1 MLKVRM
7 SQDQIESIRKELM
20 VGASLPSLARF
31 SLMML
36 FSVVIA
42 AVGLIQNSAAVV
54 IGAMMIAPLLSPI
67 LGVSVAL
74 LRGSAHEIFTGL
86 RVIVTSASG
95 SIFFA
100 YLISKLFPP
109 TSTVLTT
116 EILARTSP
124 DVRDMLVALAA
135 GAAGA
140 YAICHKDAAG
150 AIPGVAVA
158 VALVPPLAATG
169 VLLGR
174 DQPSLA
180 FGAFLLFVT
189 NLFGILVAAAF
200 IFYSVGLIQVH
211 KRHMRTRKGILAFA
225 FTLVPTLALAVFLT
239 LQFSHVAT
247 DARNLRAATNAVS
260 EWMGPIGDIEEV
272 SLKDRSITIRISS
285 PSTPPSIENLNVA
298 LNSALKYAVTIDL
311 RWIPIEQDKFSQEKD
326 SGKVTSAARTIVR
339 RWLQVQGLSL
349 NSLTIENG
357 SWYISSAGPTP
368 PKESADLVMKLK
380 AEIGYRPSLNI
391 SWIQT
396 KAQNPLP

>member
-200 IFYSVGLIQVH
+200 IFYSVGLVQVH

-260 EWMGPIGDIEEV
+260 ERMGPIGDIEEV

-396 KAQNPLP
+396 KAQNQLP

>member
-1 MLKVRM
+1 M
-7 SQDQIESIRKELM
+7 SQNQIESIRKELM

-67 LGVSVAL
+67 LGVAVAL

-116 EILARTSP
+116 EMLARTSP

-368 PKESADLVMKLK
+368 PKDSADLVMKLK
-380 AEIGYRPSLNI
+380 TEIGYRPSLNI

-396 KAQNPLP
+396 TAKNPLP

>member
-1 MLKVRM
+1 M
-7 SQDQIESIRKELM
+7 SQDQIENIRKELM

-31 SLMML
+31 SVMML

-67 LGVSVAL
+67 LGVAVAL

-116 EILARTSP
+116 EMLARTSP

-200 IFYSVGLIQVH
+200 IFYSVGLIRVH
-211 KRHMRTRKGILAFA
+211 KRHMRTPKGILAFA

-339 RWLQVQGLSL
+339 KWLQVRGLSL

-368 PKESADLVMKLK
+368 PKDSADLVMKLK

-396 KAQNPLP
+396 TAQNPLP